1 MKIRYSLG
9 NVLEKSGRRTRAMAE
24 MEKILVEKPDDAS
37 ALNFIGYT
45 LAVAGKDLE
54 RAESLVRKAAALKPD
69 DGYIMDSL
77 GWILFKTGRTDEALQ
92 HLEKAA
98 DKVKTDPI
106 VAEHLGDILLAKDKK
121 QDALEAYRRSLQV
134 NPENM
139 VMQEKLQKLE
149 QDIQVEKK

>member
-1 MKIRYSLG
+1 M
-9 NVLEKSGRRTRAMAE
+9 VE
-24 MEKILVEKPDDAS
+24 MEKKLVEKPDDEC
-37 ALNFIGYT
+37 ALSFIGYT
-45 LAVAGKDLE
+45 LAVAGKAPA
-54 RAESLVRKAAALKPD
+54 RAESQGRKAGALKPE

-77 GWILFKTGRTDEALQ
+77 GWILFKTGKADEALQ

-139 VMQEKLQKLE
+139 VIQEKLQKLE